1 MAKRTINELI
11 DSDFK
16 FVDAVNYQ
24 RLQVALRDVKESAP
38 HTHTCQR
45 VRQWSDKCDC
55 WWSRV
60 FGVQPS

>member
-24 RLQVALRDVKESAP
+24 RLQVALRE
-38 HTHTCQR
+38 
-45 VRQWSDKCDC
+45 VRHMIGNCASNLEATVRN
-55 WWSRV
+55 SSS
-60 FGVQPS
+60 PM